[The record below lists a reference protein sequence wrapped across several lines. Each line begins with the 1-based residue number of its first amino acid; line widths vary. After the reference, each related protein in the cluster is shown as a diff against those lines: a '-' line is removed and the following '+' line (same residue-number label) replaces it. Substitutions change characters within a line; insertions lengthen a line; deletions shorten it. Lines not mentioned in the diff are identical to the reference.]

1 MGFSKF
7 LGDIISKLTDWQ
19 LFIVILLWIGYLFFN
34 ANRLDR
40 PIKIIE
46 KNLINSYEEI
56 KKLLINYD
64 KHICNLNS
72 KIEKLVKSI
81 KYDIIIGKLEKIEKI
96 LTQKF
101 ID

>member
-1 MGFSKF
+1 MEVSKI
-7 LGDIISKLTDWQ
+7 LGDLLSKLKDWQ
-19 LFIVILLWIGYLFFN
+19 LFIVILLWIVYLFYN

-40 PIKIIE
+40 PIRIIE
-46 KNLINSYEEI
+46 RELINSYEEI
-56 KKLLINYD
+56 KKLIINYD

-81 KYDIIIGKLEKIEKI
+81 KYDIIIDKLEKI

-101 ID
+101 VD